1 MPHLSCHAFH
11 ALPLQ
16 VQYMLRNSNL
26 MSSWRNTTD
35 RLSRSAQQLLT
46 NHEYVPTFVFWL
58 YFGYRPVPR
67 SSHNL
72 LRYVVFLVRT
82 IAASSIA
89 CYLNVVCILH
99 QQCGF
104 PNPLQDPLFKFQK
117 ELLVRGIKCLH
128 SKVVQQKL
136 PITPDILHKLHGQLD
151 LTNAVFR
158 LEHATEVGKYFARV
172 NAKWY
177 PGKHHSRQ

>member
-1 MPHLSCHAFH
+1 MCLLLFFGFTLVTDQCHA
-11 ALPLQ
+11 
-16 VQYMLRNSNL
+16 
-26 MSSWRNTTD
+26 
-35 RLSRSAQQLLT
+35 LLIIC
-46 NHEYVPTFVFWL
+46 Y
-58 YFGYRPVPR
+58 
-67 SSHNL
+67 
-72 LRYVVFLVRT
+72 
-82 IAASSIA
+82 ASIV

-172 NAKWY
+172 NAN
-177 PGKHHSRQ
+177 